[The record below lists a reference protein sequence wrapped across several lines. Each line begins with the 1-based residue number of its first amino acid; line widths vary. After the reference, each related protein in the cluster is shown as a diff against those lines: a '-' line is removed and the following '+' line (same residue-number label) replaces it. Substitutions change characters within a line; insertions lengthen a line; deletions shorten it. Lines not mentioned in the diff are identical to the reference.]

1 MLKVTIDG
9 KTIEVPEKTTIL
21 KAAKMLD
28 INIPTLC
35 YNHQLSPSG
44 RCKLCAVEVKGNAKP
59 VYSCLIQV
67 KDGME
72 VITSSPQIF
81 ELRKANLEKIL
92 ADHPN
97 DCMVCERAG
106 DCKLQEMAYLYDI
119 DISKV
124 QAQKREYRKDN
135 NPFIEWELEK
145 CITCGLCVKMCS
157 EVQGVGALAL
167 DKKNPD
173 GKITTHDGKDMN
185 CEFCGQCVSVC
196 PTSSLTGKTWKRKG
210 REKGIKK
217 VDTTCPY
224 CGVGCSIT
232 LNVKDN
238 QVIRVTADPD
248 KGVNKGLLCV
258 KGRFGFEFISSPERL
273 TTPLI
278 RKNGELQ
285 PASWDEALDYA
296 AKKLTEIK
304 NTSGPDSIAGLAS
317 ARTTTESNYVF
328 QKFIRTAIGT
338 NNIDHCARL

>member
-1 MLKVTIDG
+1 MLKVIIDG
-9 KTIEVPEKTTIL
+9 KSIEVPEKTTIL
-21 KAAKMLD
+21 KAARSLGVD
-28 INIPTLC
+28 IPTLC
-35 YNHQLSPSG
+35 YDHRLSPSG
-44 RCKLCAVEVKGNAKP
+44 RCKLCAVEVKGQSKP

-124 QAQKREYRKDN
+124 KAEKATYRIDN
-135 NPFIEWELEK
+135 NPFVEWELAK
-145 CITCGLCVKMCS
+145 CIKCGLCVKMCAD
-157 EVQGVGALAL
+157 VQGVGALAF
-167 DKKNPD
+167 DKADPK
-173 GKITTHDGKDMN
+173 GKITTHDGKDLN

-196 PTSSLTGKTWKRKG
+196 PTSSLTGKIWKKQG
-210 REKGIKK
+210 REKGVKK

-238 QVIRVTADPD
+238 KVIRVTASID

-278 RKNGELQ
+278 RKNGELK
-285 PASWDEALDYA
+285 PATWDEALDYA
-296 AKKLTEIK
+296 SSKLADIKKVYG
-304 NTSGPDSIAGLAS
+304 SDSIAGLSS
-317 ARTTTESNYVF
+317 ARTTTESNYLF

>member
-9 KTIEVPEKTTIL
+9 KAIEVPEKTTIL

-35 YNHQLSPSG
+35 YDHRLTPSG
-44 RCKLCAVEVKGNAKP
+44 RCKLCAVEIKGQAKP

-124 QAQKREYRKDN
+124 KAEKATYRKDN

-145 CITCGLCVKMCS
+145 CIKCGLCVKMCS
-157 EVQGVGALAL
+157 DVQGVGALAF
-167 DKKNPD
+167 DKTDPK

-196 PTSSLTGKTWKRKG
+196 PTSSLTGKIWKKRG
-210 REKGIKK
+210 REKGVKK

-224 CGVGCSIT
+224 CGVGCT
-232 LNVKDN
+232 LTLSVKDN
-238 QVIRVTADPD
+238 QIIRVSAPID

-258 KGRFGFEFISSPERL
+258 KGRFGFEFVSSPERL

-278 RKNGELQ
+278 RKNGELK
-285 PASWDEALDYA
+285 PTSWDEALDYTA
-296 AKKLTEIK
+296 GKLAEIK
-304 NTSGPDSIAGLAS
+304 KTYGSDSIAGLAS
-317 ARTTTESNYVF
+317 ARTTTESNYLF

>member
-21 KAAKMLD
+21 KAAKMLG

-35 YNHQLSPSG
+35 YDHRLSPSG
-44 RCKLCAVEVKGNAKP
+44 RCKLCAVEVKGQAKP

-81 ELRKANLEKIL
+81 EVRKANLEKIL

-106 DCKLQEMAYLYDI
+106 DCNLQEMAYLYDI
-119 DISKV
+119 DITKV
-124 QAQKREYRKDN
+124 KAEKAAYRKDN

-145 CITCGLCVKMCS
+145 CIKCGLCVKICS
-157 EVQGVGALAL
+157 DVQGVGALAF
-167 DKKNPD
+167 DKSDPK

-196 PTSSLTGKTWKRKG
+196 PTSSLTGKAWKMKG
-210 REKGIKK
+210 REKGVKK
-217 VDTTCPY
+217 VDTICPY
-224 CGVGCSIT
+224 CGVGCTIT

-238 QVIRVTADPD
+238 KIIRVTSSPD
-248 KGVNKGLLCV
+248 KGVNNGLLCV
-258 KGRFGFEFISSPERL
+258 KGRFGFEFVSSPERL

-285 PASWDEALDYA
+285 PATWDEALDYA
-296 AKKLTEIK
+296 ANKLSEIK
-304 NTSGPDSIAGLAS
+304 KAHGPDSIAGLAS

>member
-1 MLKVTIDG
+1 MVKVTIDG

-21 KAAKMLD
+21 KAAKMLG
-28 INIPTLC
+28 IEIPTLC

-44 RCKLCAVEVKGNAKP
+44 RCKLCAVEVKGSAKP

-81 ELRKANLEKIL
+81 ELRKQNLEKLL

-106 DCKLQEMAYLYDI
+106 DCKLQEMAYTYNI
-119 DISKV
+119 DITKV
-124 QAQKREYRKDN
+124 KSQGRSYRKDN

-145 CITCGLCVKMCS
+145 CIKCGLCVKMCS
-157 EVQGVGALAL
+157 EVQGVGALAF
-167 DKKNPD
+167 DKKDPD

-196 PTSSLTGKTWKRKG
+196 PTSSLTGKSWKKKG
-210 REKGIKK
+210 RVWGVKK
-217 VDTTCPY
+217 VDTICPY
-224 CGVGCSIT
+224 CGVGCSIV
-232 LNVKDN
+232 LHVKDN
-238 QVIRVTADPD
+238 EIIRVSADPQ

-258 KGRFGFEFISSPERL
+258 KGRFGMDFVSSPDRL
-273 TTPLI
+273 KTPLI
-278 RKNGELQ
+278 RRNGELQ
-285 PASWDEALDYA
+285 PASWEEALDYV

-304 NTSGPDSIAGLAS
+304 NTYGPDSIGGLAS
-317 ARTTTESNYVF
+317 ARTTTESNYLF
-328 QKFIRTAIGT
+328 QKFIRAVIGT